1 MSAGRSWL
9 EAEQRGAQAGQDGL
23 RARGSVSEK
32 RFTFLGEPT
41 FLVSAHGKPKL
52 LPTGMCISCK
62 SSYSQK
68 ENQWMQKFFVCAEIT
83 SNLFLTLSFS
93 SPILMCSDFLQVTH
107 TS

>member
-9 EAEQRGAQAGQDGL
+9 EAEQGRAQTGQDGL

-32 RFTFLGEPT
+32 RFTFLGEPLT
-41 FLVSAHGKPKL
+41 
-52 LPTGMCISCK
+52 LPT
-62 SSYSQK
+62 
-68 ENQWMQKFFVCAEIT
+68 ENPNSFQRGCASHVKVVTPRKKASGCRNFTYAEIT

-93 SPILMCSDFLQVTH
+93 SPILMCGDFLQVTH